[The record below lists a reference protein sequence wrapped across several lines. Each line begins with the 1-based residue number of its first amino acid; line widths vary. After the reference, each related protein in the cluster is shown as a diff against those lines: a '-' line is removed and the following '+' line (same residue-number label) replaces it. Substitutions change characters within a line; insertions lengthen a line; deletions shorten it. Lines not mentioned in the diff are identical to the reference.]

1 MSLTMNTNRSD
12 GNNYTNKEFAEAL
25 LELKQ
30 GSGMSYM
37 QVAIKAGLSDTYL
50 INIVKRKNLAPN
62 DENIKNIARAL
73 KVKPEYFREY
83 RQRRLAEKLDTLNF
97 HKTNYKV
104 ALSDEEAEYL
114 KNIIKEHFQKKKK
127 KKKK

>member
-1 MSLTMNTNRSD
+1 MTFTMNTNRSD
-12 GNNYTNKEFAEAL
+12 GKKYTNTDFADAL

-30 GSGMSYM
+30 GSGLSYM
-37 QVAIKAGLSDTYL
+37 QIAIKAGLSDTYL

-62 DENIKNIARAL
+62 DDNIKNIARAL
-73 KVKPEYFREY
+73 KIKPEYFKEY
-83 RQRRLAEKLDTLNF
+83 RQRMLAEKLDTLNF
-97 HKTNYKV
+97 HKASYNV

-127 KKKK
+127 KKK

>member
-50 INIVKRKNLAPN
+50 INIVKRKNLTPN
-62 DENIKNIARAL
+62 DEN
-73 KVKPEYFREY
+73 
-83 RQRRLAEKLDTLNF
+83 
-97 HKTNYKV
+97 
-104 ALSDEEAEYL
+104 
-114 KNIIKEHFQKKKK
+114 KKKHHPGT
-127 KKKK
+127 

>member
-1 MSLTMNTNRSD
+1 MNTNRSD

-73 KVKPEYFREY
+73 NVKPEYFREY
-83 RQRRLAEKLDTLNF
+83 RQRRLAEKLDTLSF

-127 KKKK
+127 KKK

>member
-73 KVKPEYFREY
+73 NVKPEYFREY

-114 KNIIKEHFQKKKK
+114 KNIIEEHFQEKKKK
-127 KKKK
+127 KK